1 MTRGRARLAP
11 RARQDG
17 RMDAV
22 EYVEVARATS
32 ERGEVVL
39 RERRDADAPE
49 GSTTVL
55 ELRVNG
61 VFVMDNCE
69 TSSEVALAEAALAVV
84 AEPRAVLV
92 GGLGLGF
99 TVHEVLADHRVEHV
113 VVAELE
119 EALVQWF
126 RDGTVPHGQAFLADE
141 RLSVAV
147 GDVRQVVA
155 EAGPDSFDLVLLDVD
170 NGPGFLVHQGN
181 AEIYRP
187 DFLGAVRGCL
197 RPDGVV
203 AVWSS
208 AVSPQ
213 LEQAVREVFGSCT
226 TQECPVVLQGRDDI
240 YFLYTGQRRGDEG

>member
-1 MTRGRARLAP
+1 
-11 RARQDG
+11 
-17 RMDAV
+17 MDDV

-39 RERRDADAPE
+39 RQRRDPDAPE

-61 VFVMDNCE
+61 VFVMDSCE
-69 TSSEVALAEAALAVV
+69 TSSEVALAEAALTVV
-84 AEPRAVLV
+84 DEPRVVLV

-126 RDGTVPHGQAFLADE
+126 RDGTVPHGQAFLAEE
-141 RLSVAV
+141 RLTVTVA
-147 GDVRQVVA
+147 DVRQVVA
-155 EAGPDSFDLVLLDVD
+155 ESPGGSFDLVLLDVD
-170 NGPGFLVHQGN
+170 NGPDFLVHETN

-187 DFLGAVRGCL
+187 EFLHAVRDAL
-197 RPDGVV
+197 RPGGAV

-208 AVSPQ
+208 APSAE
-213 LEQAVREVFGSCT
+213 LERAVREVFGDCAT
-226 TQECPVVLQGRDDI
+226 RECPVVLQGRDDT
-240 YFLYTGQRRGDEG
+240 YFLYTGQRRRDEA